1 VGPFNF
7 FPAEQK
13 ALGKIVMHDMEGE
26 YGRELDTISF
36 YEFREV
42 INSPHR
48 MPESLAVKQTLENLR
63 DAKRVE
69 EIAGQMR
76 LVEAQNHLVDLLE
89 YLEKRKATTSTRV
102 GDTSASTP
110 GLRIN
115 HPHPRRRLLGRGFA
129 IAPRP
134 SPLSGGPGLIG
145 ESLGVGTCQQPQFH
159 GPKTPFPGPF
169 PGLMGLKYS
178 RQPDGASWRSAA
190 RQVMNARSCCAPI
203 RSGVQW

>member
-1 VGPFNF
+1 MGPFNF

-26 YGRELDTISF
+26 YGRELDTIFF

-69 EIAGQMR
+69 DIAGQMR

-89 YLEKRKATTSTRV
+89 YLEKKEGYNLYQGERHKCQYARIADKSPASSAASAGPRV
-102 GDTSASTP
+102 
-110 GLRIN
+110 R
-115 HPHPRRRLLGRGFA
+115 HR
-129 IAPRP
+129 
-134 SPLSGGPGLIG
+134 
-145 ESLGVGTCQQPQFH
+145 
-159 GPKTPFPGPF
+159 PKTVT
-169 PGLMGLKYS
+169 
-178 RQPDGASWRSAA
+178 A
-190 RQVMNARSCCAPI
+190 
-203 RSGVQW
+203 